1 MRKKKRK
8 KVITMKIGVYVGS
21 FNPPHKGH
29 KKIANH
35 LVKNKYVDKV
45 LIIPTSNYW
54 NKTNLVNLEHR
65 LNMLNFFKTDNIII
79 NDTLNNIEYTYQ
91 ILRELKK
98 DGNEYSLILG
108 ADNIID
114 FHKWNYYEELLELEL
129 LIINRDN
136 INVKEHLDKLNKKE
150 KYKIIDIKNIDIS
163 STYIRNKLNNKTITK
178 YIDKEI
184 LEYIKKENLY
194 S

>member
-1 MRKKKRK
+1 
-8 KVITMKIGVYVGS
+8 MKIGVYVGS

-45 LIIPTSNYW
+45 LIIPTTNYW
-54 NKTNLVNLEHR
+54 NKTNLVDLEHR
-65 LNMLNFFKTDNIII
+65 INMLNFFKTENIII
-79 NDTLNNIEYTYQ
+79 DNKLNNIEYTYQ

-98 DGNEYSLILG
+98 DNNEYSLILG

-136 INVKEHLDKLNKKE
+136 IDVKSYLDKLNKKD

-163 STYIRNKLNNKTITK
+163 STYIRKSLNNKTITK
-178 YIDKEI
+178 YIDKEV

>member
-1 MRKKKRK
+1 
-8 KVITMKIGVYVGS
+8 MKIGVYVGS

-136 INVKEHLDKLNKKE
+136 INVKEYLDKLNKKD

>member
-1 MRKKKRK
+1 
-8 KVITMKIGVYVGS
+8 MKIGVYVGS

-29 KKIANH
+29 KKIANY

-45 LIIPTSNYW
+45 LIIPTTNYW
-54 NKTNLVNLEHR
+54 NKTNLVDLEHR

-79 NDTLNNIEYTYQ
+79 NNTLNNIEFTYE

-114 FHKWNYYEELLELEL
+114 FHKWNYYEELLDLEL
-129 LIINRDN
+129 LIINRSN
-136 INVKEHLDKLNKKE
+136 INVKENLDKLNKKE

-163 STYIRNKLNNKTITK
+163 STYIRKKINNKTITR

-184 LEYIKKENLY
+184 LEYIKKEKLY

>member
-1 MRKKKRK
+1 
-8 KVITMKIGVYVGS
+8 MKIGVYVGS

-29 KKIANH
+29 KKIAYH
-35 LVKNKYVDKV
+35 LVKHKYVDKV

-54 NKTNLVNLEHR
+54 NKTNLVDLKHR
-65 LNMLNFFKTDNIII
+65 INMLNFFKTENIII

-108 ADNIID
+108 ADNIVD

-136 INVKEHLDKLNKKE
+136 INVKEHLEKLNKKD

-163 STYIRNKLNNKTITK
+163 STYIRNKLKNKTITR

>member
-1 MRKKKRK
+1 
-8 KVITMKIGVYVGS
+8 MKIGVYVGS

-79 NDTLNNIEYTYQ
+79 NNTLNNIEFTYQ

-98 DGNEYSLILG
+98 DDNEYSLILG

-136 INVKEHLDKLNKKE
+136 INVKEYLDKLNKKD
-150 KYKIIDIKNIDIS
+150 KYKIIKIENIDIS
-163 STYIRNKLNNKTITK
+163 STYIRENLDNKNILNI
-178 YIDKEI
+178 IDKQV

>member
-1 MRKKKRK
+1 
-8 KVITMKIGVYVGS
+8 
-21 FNPPHKGH
+21 
-29 KKIANH
+29 
-35 LVKNKYVDKV
+35 
-45 LIIPTSNYW
+45 
-54 NKTNLVNLEHR
+54 
-65 LNMLNFFKTDNIII
+65 MLNFFKTDNIII

-136 INVKEHLDKLNKKE
+136 INVKEHLDKLNKKD

>member
-1 MRKKKRK
+1 M
-8 KVITMKIGVYVGS
+8 MKIGVYVGS

-45 LIIPTSNYW
+45 LIIPTTNYW
-54 NKTNLVNLEHR
+54 NKTNLVDLEHR
-65 LNMLNFFKTDNIII
+65 INMLNFFKTENIII
-79 NDTLNNIEYTYQ
+79 DNKLNNIEYTYQ

-98 DGNEYSLILG
+98 DNNEYSLILG

-136 INVKEHLDKLNKKE
+136 IDVKSYLDKLNKKD

-163 STYIRNKLNNKTITK
+163 STYIRKSLNNKTITK
-178 YIDKEI
+178 YIDKEV